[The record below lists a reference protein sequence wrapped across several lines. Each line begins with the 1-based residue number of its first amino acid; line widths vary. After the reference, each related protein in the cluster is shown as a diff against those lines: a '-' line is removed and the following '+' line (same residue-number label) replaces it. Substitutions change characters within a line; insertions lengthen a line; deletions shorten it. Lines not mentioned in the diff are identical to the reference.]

1 MHYGK
6 RFPFVDLL
14 IVTMI
19 TYGRL
24 SLSGVVGDHPG
35 ETTIRKG
42 RSMNIQLMNVAVDII
57 EQRLA
62 PLANV
67 LTRNN
72 HITAMR
78 DSFALAMPFVIVGSL
93 LVPILFPPVSIDGA
107 SRFGQVYLLLR
118 PILLPTFQLTIGLVA
133 LIVAFGASASLA
145 KQYRLPERLC
155 GLTGCLAFLLFIGFR
170 ETAVSN
176 VYLGGM
182 GIFTALISSTYSI
195 EIIRFFYKK
204 GWCIRLPDEVPLMT
218 RNGFQLLIPLL
229 VVMLSISVMNAIL
242 LQTTGRI
249 VPELISEAVRP
260 LVLASDTLMAV
271 LISLFICNLLWF
283 IGIHGALI
291 ITGIMNPFW
300 MTYLFENQQALAAGS
315 PTLPH
320 IYLQGFWDFYL
331 LIGGIGSTLPLVLMA
346 MRSRSRQLKSV
357 AKIGLLPSLFN
368 INEPILFG
376 FPVIMNPVFLLP
388 FLFHILCHLIRN
400 IVNQIILTALT
411 FLMPLLADLVFCSF
425 YFVTKTSGRH
435 TVSTLSHDNDLL
447 QSIGG
452 SYRYLVFT
460 ADLMDRFLDILIC
473 CLSFFGVD
481 YMDVMISD
489 HFLCMAFYLISVKY
503 KN

>member
-1 MHYGK
+1 M
-6 RFPFVDLL
+6 
-14 IVTMI
+14 TTI
-19 TYGRL
+19 TYDGL
-24 SLSGVVGDHPG
+24 LLYTGVRDHPG
-35 ETTIRKG
+35 DYSLLKG
-42 RSMNIQLMNVAVDII
+42 RIMNIQLMNVAVDII

-93 LVPILFPPVSIDGA
+93 LVPILFPPVSIDGTSA
-107 SRFGQVYLLLR
+107 FGQFYFQLR
-118 PILLPTFQLTIGLVA
+118 PILLPTFELTIGLVA

-170 ETAVSN
+170 DNGATN
-176 VYLGGM
+176 IFLGGM

-195 EIIRFFYKK
+195 EIVRFFYKK
-204 GWCIRLPDEVPLMT
+204 GWCIRLPEEVPVMT

-229 VVMLSISVMNAIL
+229 VVMLSISVINALL
-242 LQTTGRI
+242 LQSTGRI
-249 VPELISEAVRP
+249 LPELISEAVRP
-260 LVLASDTLMAV
+260 LVVASDTLTAV

-283 IGIHGALI
+283 VGIHGALI

-315 PTLPH
+315 ATLPH

-331 LIGGIGSTLPLVLMA
+331 LIGGIGSTLPLVFMA

-357 AKIGLLPSLFN
+357 GKIGLLPSLFN

-376 FPVIMNPVFLLP
+376 FPIIMNPVFLLP
-388 FLFHILCHLIRN
+388 FIFVPLINACIAWYLTHLGILDRAVAMLPWSMPAPLGAAWSANGSWKNLCMCLFAIFNAWMLYRPFFK
-400 IVNQIILTALT
+400 VYERQ
-411 FLMPLLADLVFCSF
+411 LADAE
-425 YFVTKTSGRH
+425 R
-435 TVSTLSHDNDLL
+435 
-447 QSIGG
+447 
-452 SYRYLVFT
+452 
-460 ADLMDRFLDILIC
+460 
-473 CLSFFGVD
+473 
-481 YMDVMISD
+481 
-489 HFLCMAFYLISVKY
+489 
-503 KN
+503 

>member
-1 MHYGK
+1 M
-6 RFPFVDLL
+6 DLF
-14 IVTMI
+14 IVTTI
-19 TYGRL
+19 TYGGL
-24 SLSGVVGDHPG
+24 LLYPGVRDHPG
-35 ETTIRKG
+35 DTSILKG
-42 RSMNIQLMNVAVDII
+42 RIMNIQLMNVAVDII
-57 EQRLA
+57 EQRLT

-107 SRFGQVYLLLR
+107 SAFGQFYFQLR
-118 PILLPTFQLTIGLVA
+118 PILLPTFELTIGLVA

-170 ETAVSN
+170 DNGATN
-176 VYLGGM
+176 IFLGGM

-195 EIIRFFYKK
+195 EIVRFFYKK
-204 GWCIRLPDEVPLMT
+204 GWCIRLPEEVPVMT

-229 VVMLSISVMNAIL
+229 VVMLSISVINALL
-242 LQTTGRI
+242 LQSTGRI
-249 VPELISEAVRP
+249 LPELISEAVRP
-260 LVLASDTLMAV
+260 LVVASDTLTAV

-283 IGIHGALI
+283 VGIHGALI

-315 PTLPH
+315 ATLPH

-331 LIGGIGSTLPLVLMA
+331 LIGGIGSTLPLVFMA

-357 AKIGLLPSLFN
+357 GKIGLLPSLFN

-376 FPVIMNPVFLLP
+376 FPIIMNPVFLLP
-388 FLFHILCHLIRN
+388 FLFVPLINACIAWYLTHLGVLDRAVAMLPWSMPAPLGAAWSANGSWKNLCMCLFAIFNAWMLYRPFFK
-400 IVNQIILTALT
+400 VYERQ
-411 FLMPLLADLVFCSF
+411 LADAE
-425 YFVTKTSGRH
+425 R
-435 TVSTLSHDNDLL
+435 
-447 QSIGG
+447 
-452 SYRYLVFT
+452 
-460 ADLMDRFLDILIC
+460 
-473 CLSFFGVD
+473 
-481 YMDVMISD
+481 
-489 HFLCMAFYLISVKY
+489 
-503 KN
+503 